1 MKLRQSKACVLYTF
15 TWRMFLHVSSWL
27 WPFYFLGSYFLNKTM
42 KNISE
47 LNIFIHATTVHM
59 MVDLHVQV
67 DIDTF
72 FV

>member
-1 MKLRQSKACVLYTF
+1 
-15 TWRMFLHVSSWL
+15 MFHIGCGPSISS
-27 WPFYFLGSYFLNKTM
+27 GIYFLNKTM

-47 LNIFIHATTVHM
+47 LNIFIRATMTVHM

-72 FV
+72 FCLAS